1 MLEYVYIFISIPD
14 TPPLEITEFI
24 IVVMMVELDLG
35 LKRLDTIPLEIME
48 FIILVKMLEVDPG
61 LKISENLTLTI
72 ADKELMLMGE
82 VNIGLIPA
90 TLLSTT

>member
-1 MLEYVYIFISIPD
+1 MIEYVNIGLLIPS
-14 TPPLEITEFI
+14 TLPLAIVDSF
-24 IVVMMVELDLG
+24 IVVV
-35 LKRLDTIPLEIME
+35 KV
-48 FIILVKMLEVDPG
+48 VKMLEVDPG